1 MLEVIVMLQFGQFRG
16 RQPSAAGKQAR
27 GLSIKWAVTSLG
39 DALHTEGAARA
50 GRDTFADLTN
60 QGRTISMA
68 ARLPPGKALALLV
81 AGTGLG
87 WGIMKL
93 TTPTEYE
100 RRKEAAEWDKLYG
113 KTTVEEQY
121 RKAVER
127 EEPKKV

>member
-1 MLEVIVMLQFGQFRG
+1 
-16 RQPSAAGKQAR
+16 
-27 GLSIKWAVTSLG
+27 
-39 DALHTEGAARA
+39 
-50 GRDTFADLTN
+50 
-60 QGRTISMA
+60 MA

-93 TTPTEYE
+93 TTPTESQFYDVLAPDLKRKVDE